1 MATGTAKWFNP
12 QKGFGFIHGQA
23 RGLVVRSDAGA
34 VAERQPGLDA
44 ATPLRQFQQPLPAG
58 RLCASARRL

>member
-1 MATGTAKWFNP
+1 MVQPW
-12 QKGFGFIHGQA
+12 KGFGFIYGRA
-23 RGLVVRSDAGA
+23 RGLVVRLDSGA

-44 ATPLRQFQQPLPAG
+44 ATPLRQLQQPLPAG